1 MEKFDVTIIGAGPGG
16 TAAAR
21 LLAEAG
27 MRVAL
32 AEDRDWGGTCLNR
45 GCVPTKLL
53 LGAVAPLG
61 VLDGFARRHIIEGRE
76 TVNFQALNLR
86 VRRFVDTRRR
96 ALALELIH
104 KGVHL
109 FKGRGI
115 CLSPTEVR
123 IEERDGSASHIQ
135 TRYLIFACGTRTS
148 SFPGLRADHR
158 TILSST
164 TLLQQTAI
172 PESLIIAGGGTI
184 GVEMADIYYH
194 LGSRVVIAEAAPQL
208 APTEDEDI
216 AAHLR
221 WRLERRGI
229 LCLTGVRAV
238 SLEKDRDDRARL
250 TLADGAVYTAAK
262 GLIAA
267 GRMPNTEW
275 VDAESAGCALNR
287 RGFITTDPRLRSSV
301 NSWAIGDVNGR
312 VLLAHAATHQGE
324 YVARCLLGQEE
335 GPYEPG
341 PCPACFHGSLE
352 IMRVGA
358 TESEAAALG
367 GEVMVSKAQFAGN
380 VIAQAAGSPTGFVK
394 VVWRNG
400 TICGIAA
407 IGNGVSQL
415 TLSAQLLLLGQYH
428 GAKLN
433 SFMVAYPTLDETLT
447 EAIKAPKTPSQV

>member
-1 MEKFDVTIIGAGPGG
+1 MEQFDVTIIGAGPGG

-21 LLAEAG
+21 LLAEG
-27 MRVAL
+27 GLRVAL

-61 VLDGFARRHIIEGRE
+61 VLEGLSRRHIVEGKE
-76 TVNFQALNLR
+76 TLNFHALSQR

-96 ALALELIH
+96 ALALELIN

-109 FKGRGI
+109 FKGRAT
-115 CLSPTEVR
+115 CLSPAEVR
-123 IEERDGSASHIQ
+123 VEERDGSAQHIQ

-148 SFPGLRADHR
+148 SYPGLRADHR

-164 TLLQQTAI
+164 TLLQQSAI
-172 PESLIIAGGGTI
+172 PKSLIICGGGTI
-184 GVEMADIYYH
+184 GVEMADIFYH
-194 LGSRVVIAEAAPQL
+194 MGSRVVIAEAAPQL

-221 WRLERRGI
+221 WHLERRGI

-238 SLEKDRDDRARL
+238 SLTRDRDDRARL
-250 TLADGAVYTAAK
+250 TLADGAVYTAEK

-287 RGFITTDPRLRSSV
+287 RGFITTDTCLRSSD

-324 YVARCLLGQEE
+324 YVARCILGRED

-341 PCPACFHGSLE
+341 PCPSCFHGSLE
-352 IMRVGA
+352 SMRVGA
-358 TESEAAALG
+358 TESAASAPG
-367 GEVMVSKAQFAGN
+367 AAGR
-380 VIAQAAGSPTGFVK
+380 IAQAAGSPTGFVK

-400 TICGIAA
+400 AICGIAA
-407 IGNGVSQL
+407 IGNSVSQL
-415 TLSAQLLLLGQYH
+415 TLSAQLLLLGQYC
-428 GAKLN
+428 GEKLN

-447 EAIKAPKTPSQV
+447 EAIRAPKVPSQV